1 MKVAVTDVSEALL
14 GLFTDVGVKHDDAEI
29 IVKCLVGAELAGV
42 YTHGVRMAADHV
54 RKFET
59 TYNKTGELTIE
70 KATASF
76 TVCDANNMNGM
87 LSAWKAMEIAIGKAS
102 ETGLHAVFC
111 HNANTLSAAYLYANQ
126 AVEKGMIGIVF
137 CNSPAQMAPFGGK
150 EKMLGTNPLAI
161 GIPSKNEH
169 PFILDMA
176 TSAVAKSKINQ
187 AFFNGEEKIPF
198 GWATDNEGIPTDDPK
213 EAVKGMILPM
223 AGPKGYGLAMA
234 IDIISGLLS
243 HAAYLD
249 QVGRFYSKDNAGMNV
264 GHVFMVLDPVMIY
277 GEDFFYD
284 MDLYLKRVRE
294 SKSATD
300 KPVLIPGDINRICEE
315 EIYEKGINLPEK
327 ELNDLNQLLTKYGRT
342 QLKWIE

>member
-1 MKVAVTDVSEALL
+1 MKVAVTDVYESLL
-14 GLFTDVGVKHDDAEI
+14 GLFTDVGVKPDDAEI

-59 TYNKTGELTIE
+59 TYNKTGELMIE
-70 KATASF
+70 KATESF

-87 LSAWKAMEIAIGKAS
+87 LSAWKAMEIAIENAS
-102 ETGLHAVFC
+102 KTGLHAVFC

-126 AVEKGMIGIVF
+126 AVDKGMIGIVF

-150 EKMLGTNPLAI
+150 AKMLGTNPLAI
-161 GIPSKNEH
+161 GIPGKTEQ

-198 GWATDNEGIPTDDPK
+198 GLATDSEGKPTDDPK
-213 EAVKGMILPM
+213 EAVKGLILPM

-234 IDIISGLLS
+234 IDLISGLLS

-249 QVGRFYSKDNAGMNV
+249 CVGCFYSKDNTGMNV
-264 GHVFMVLDPVMIY
+264 GHVFMVLNPAMIY
-277 GEDFFYD
+277 GEDFYD
-284 MDLYLKRVRE
+284 EMDNYLKRVRE
-294 SKSATD
+294 SQSATE
-300 KPVLIPGDINRICEE
+300 KPVLVPGDINRICER
-315 EIYEKGINLPEK
+315 EIYEKGIDFPEK
-327 ELNDLNQLLTKYGRT
+327 ELKDLNQLLLNHGRT
-342 QLKWIE
+342 QLKWME